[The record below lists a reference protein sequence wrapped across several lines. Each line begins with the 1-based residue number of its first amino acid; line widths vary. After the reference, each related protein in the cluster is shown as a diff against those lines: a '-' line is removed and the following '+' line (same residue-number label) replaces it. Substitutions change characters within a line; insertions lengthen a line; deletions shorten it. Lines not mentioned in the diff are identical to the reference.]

1 MASWSVC
8 ANGTRMS
15 GTYHESNHNT
25 HYDLCW
31 YGVSSAVKHLAV
43 REPYY
48 YRSSCI
54 TSWNSVYHYK
64 SSYHWFCWCLRCPF
78 VLPCLLPLMETY
90 ILPMTMKIKN
100 KCVAIC
106 TLSLISN
113 QNTVIISAFPSL
125 CIRKLVITIEASGN
139 KIVRMTIEVS
149 IEFSFSVDYL
159 EVAGNL
165 ANLFMTSPLP
175 ILLLVYGPIFVSIR
189 CVRSGNDCDCNV
201 SFCRPK

>member
-1 MASWSVC
+1 MCEWYTYV
-8 ANGTRMS
+8 

-54 TSWNSVYHYK
+54 SSKSVYHYK
-64 SSYHWFCWCLRCPF
+64 SSYHWFCWCLCCPF

-100 KCVAIC
+100 NRVAIC
-106 TLSLISN
+106 TLSVISN
-113 QNTVIISAFPSL
+113 QNMVIISAFSSL
-125 CIRKLVITIEASGN
+125 CIRKFVVTIEASGETN
-139 KIVRMTIEVS
+139 SNDHR
-149 IEFSFSVDYL
+149 SFKWIFFL
-159 EVAGNL
+159 IW
-165 ANLFMTSPLP
+165 LP
-175 ILLLVYGPIFVSIR
+175 WSSRQLG
-189 CVRSGNDCDCNV
+189 
-201 SFCRPK
+201 